1 VWLATYNVNSIRK
14 RAPLLER
21 FLKEEEPDLVLLQ
34 ELKATAE
41 QVPRAPFA
49 ALGYE
54 MEVVGQ
60 KAYNGVAVLS
70 RHPFRLRASVLPG
83 LAPDLAAEARYIEIA
98 LEKGPGGPLIVG
110 GLYAPN
116 GNSGGEAGLA
126 RKRAW
131 FTALARHAA
140 ALLAEEAP
148 LILAGDF
155 NVCPG
160 ADDAAPGALTPDDAL
175 IRPEVRADFRTLVWL
190 GLWDAV
196 RTLIPHGPA
205 YTFWDYQG
213 GAFAADRGLRID
225 HVLLAPPLT
234 DRLQAVRIGKSWR
247 AAEDPSDH
255 VPVMV
260 ELAL

>member
-1 VWLATYNVNSIRK
+1 MWLATYNVNSIRK
-14 RAPLLER
+14 RAGLLER
-21 FLKEEEPDLVLLQ
+21 FLREEAPDLVLLQ
-34 ELKATAE
+34 ELKATE
-41 QVPRAPFA
+41 DQVPREGFA
-49 ALGYE
+49 ALGYQ
-54 MEVVGQ
+54 MAVVGQ

-70 RHPFRLRASVLPG
+70 RRPFRLRATALPG
-83 LAPDLAAEARYIEIA
+83 LDAMLAAEARYIEIA
-98 LEKGPGGPLIVG
+98 LATEEAGEVIVG

-116 GNSGGEAGLA
+116 GNSGGEAGFA

-131 FTALARHAA
+131 YAALARHAET
-140 ALLAEEAP
+140 LLADEAAF
-148 LILAGDF
+148 LLAGDF
-155 NVCPG
+155 NVCPTLE
-160 ADDAAPGALTPDDAL
+160 DAAPGALAPDDAL
-175 IRPEVRADFRTLVWL
+175 IRPEARADFRTLLWL

-196 RTLIPHGPA
+196 RALIPRGPA

-225 HVLLAPPLT
+225 HVLLAPPLA

-247 AAEDPSDH
+247 AAEEPSDH